1 METLEP
7 KFLGDQTALLLS
19 FLPAKEG
26 RRKGSG
32 GKRVSEAADGGP
44 LSGAAEWNRERRFEG
59 RRGRKSRNAVWAG
72 AAAHLTRS

>member
-1 METLEP
+1 M
-7 KFLGDQTALLLS
+7 
-19 FLPAKEG
+19 
-26 RRKGSG
+26 
-32 GKRVSEAADGGP
+32 SEAADGGP